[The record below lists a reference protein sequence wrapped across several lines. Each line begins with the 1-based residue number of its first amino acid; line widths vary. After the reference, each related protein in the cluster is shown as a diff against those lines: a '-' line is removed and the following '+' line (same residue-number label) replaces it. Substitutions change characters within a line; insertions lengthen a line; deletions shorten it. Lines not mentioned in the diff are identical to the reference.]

1 MTRSRLPGIFV
12 AKKNGIPHWGKSLQV
27 LFRSWAGFP
36 YLRHVFFFLAT
47 SSGSAAWSKSSELG
61 AEKGHEL
68 GAEISGLLQKWQ
80 VQGG

>member
-1 MTRSRLPGIFV
+1 M
-12 AKKNGIPHWGKSLQV
+12 
-27 LFRSWAGFP
+27 GFP
-36 YLRHVFFFLAT
+36 IGESLFKFSSGPGQVFHISDMFFFLAT

>member
-1 MTRSRLPGIFV
+1 MGFPIGEVSSS
-12 AKKNGIPHWGKSLQV
+12 SLQV
-27 LFRSWAGFP
+27 LVRFSISQTC
-36 YLRHVFFFLAT
+36 FFFLAT